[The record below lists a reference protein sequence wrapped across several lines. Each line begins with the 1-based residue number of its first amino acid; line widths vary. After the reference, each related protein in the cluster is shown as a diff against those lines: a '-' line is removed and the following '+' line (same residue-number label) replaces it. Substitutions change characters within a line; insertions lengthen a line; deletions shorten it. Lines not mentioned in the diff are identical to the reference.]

1 MADKKLS
8 PTYIHLDHKRTLLL
22 AEQAFLK
29 DKLAFVKKTLA
40 TVKAELAKLK

>member
-8 PTYIHLDHKRTLLL
+8 PTYIHLEHKRTLLL

-29 DKLAFVKKTLA
+29 DKLTFVKTSLA
-40 TVKAELAKLK
+40 TIKADLAKLK